1 MRAMDKRLIRQFNRL
16 VSRSGYS
23 EEQITSAS
31 RAYELVARR
40 QAIAYILMR
49 TTEYKVQLR
58 DVAWLLN
65 KDYPTVIYSV
75 KKVEDLLSAGD
86 VLMVGVVK
94 HLQAKQYK
102 EEV

>member
-1 MRAMDKRLIRQFNRL
+1 MKTINTSLIRHFNRL
-16 VSRSGYS
+16 VRRSGYS

-40 QAIAYILMR
+40 QAIAYILMN
-49 TTEYKVQLR
+49 TAEYYVHLR

-65 KDYPTVIYSV
+65 TNNSTVIYSI
-75 KKVEDLLSAGD
+75 KKVEELLSAGD

-94 HLQAKQYK
+94 HLRNEALR
-102 EEV
+102 